1 MSTTGA
7 AWDRAHKQYMQNR
20 LSVSAAKAMY
30 VRRLRVAGGSRNV
43 KSVAE
48 QIASKLSA
56 TNYQETNPA
65 AAAGSTFLHNRATD
79 FEDLPMRTGADDA
92 KVDQEM
98 FSWMPILAY
107 GLFPHYCGQGDAYRL
122 ATATSMEKPLAFQ
135 FSRYR
140 KFWSSHFRV
149 MLKIVLKFAEKHGG
163 ARFVTY
169 NGQVSMDRLVQA
181 DLEALSG
188 AIGTFYRD
196 FLVNMNAMGEIPQ
209 EVMDAVNIHMLQTV
223 LQAVGADEVMDI
235 ISPEAFKLARA
246 EKEEEPDDLE
256 QPDTTSPPEDEEF
269 PTELD
274 ESHVPQVIDRTCPFC
289 GGPSAEFY
297 EGHGNWVRCVQCGKT
312 YDRILE

>member
-1 MSTTGA
+1 
-7 AWDRAHKQYMQNR
+7 
-20 LSVSAAKAMY
+20 MY

-65 AAAGSTFLHNRATD
+65 AAAGSTFLHNKATD

-122 ATATSMEKPLAFQ
+122 ATATSMERPLEFQ

-149 MLKIVLKFAEKHGG
+149 MLKVVLKFAEKYGKV
-163 ARFVTY
+163 RFETY
-169 NGQVSMDRLVQA
+169 NGQVSTDKLVQA
-181 DLEALSG
+181 DLESLSG

-235 ISPEAFKLARA
+235 ISPEAFKAARTGKGPEEPGQPDA
-246 EKEEEPDDLE
+246 TAPPEEEVPA
-256 QPDTTSPPEDEEF
+256 
-269 PTELD
+269 ELG

-289 GGPSAEFY
+289 GWPLAEFY
-297 EGHGNWVRCVQCGKT
+297 EGHGNWVRCAQCGKT
-312 YDRILE
+312 YDRVLEGNGNE